1 MQKNYYVA
9 YGSNLNIEQMNYRC
23 RDAKKIGSTILKDYK
38 LVFDTHLTIEKEKGA
53 ETPVGIWEV
62 SDNDIHY
69 LDVYEGYPTY
79 YKKKYLTL
87 KLDDKKYKALV
98 YIMNRHNEVPE
109 VPSYQYYLT
118 CLQGYKDFNLDPK
131 YLNTALADVRNF
143 KRDKSKTR

>member
-1 MQKNYYVA
+1 MQKNYYIA
-9 YGSNLNIEQMNYRC
+9 YGSNLNIEQMSYRC

-87 KLDDKKYKALV
+87 KLNDKKYKALV
-98 YIMNRHNEVPE
+98 YVMNRHNEVPE

-131 YLNTALADVRNF
+131 YLNKALVDVRNF

>member
-98 YIMNRHNEVPE
+98 YVMNRHNEVPE
-109 VPSYQYYLT
+109 PPSYQYYLT
-118 CLQGYKDFNLDPK
+118 CLQGYKDFNLDLK
-131 YLNTALADVRNF
+131 YLNTALAEVRNF